1 MVFGDFVVEI
11 YEEYLI
17 WITQTSLD
25 FIKKKSDIIF
35 LN

>member
-11 YEEYLI
+11 NDKYLI
-17 WITQTSLD
+17 WITQTSLA
-25 FIKKKSDIIF
+25 FIKKKSDTIF